1 MCARHGGGDIN
12 LFVRKGGASQKIL
25 GNTELKQWINRC
37 FNTIYGGEDTV
48 KQWYCYNCIEM
59 WLGFRPRQ
67 FRTVSGEP
75 PAATRGTPVEKHCSN
90 LTRKKITESMLA
102 TKIKNKHMLW
112 GQRVLQC

>member
-1 MCARHGGGDIN
+1 
-12 LFVRKGGASQKIL
+12 LFVRKGGASQKGL
-25 GNTELKQWINRC
+25 GNTELKQWLNRC

-67 FRTVSGEP
+67 FRSVSAEL
-75 PAATRGTPVEKHCSN
+75 PVEKHCSN
-90 LTRKKITESMLA
+90 ITRKMITESMLA